1 MNIAICDDRANEL
14 ENIKQ
19 IASEYAKM
27 HPELFI
33 TITCF
38 SNPLDML
45 DNISKNDIPDIALL
59 DICMPGIL
67 GTEIAKELK
76 IKSEDNTDI
85 IFLTSSPDFAVEAF
99 ALHVNDYLTK
109 PFTTERL
116 TDTLDRIIEKRNKRL
131 FVPVTCGRE
140 VHRIDLYQV
149 LYMESKNHTVE
160 IYLKS
165 GTSIKTHT
173 TLAEMKNLIHVVKG
187 FISVGASYVVNLRCV
202 QSILQTELIMING
215 QSIPV
220 PRRLRN
226 DVKEQYFDFYR
237 EEAIKNDT

>member
-1 MNIAICDDRANEL
+1 MNIVICDDQINEL

-19 IASEYAKM
+19 IVIEYAKT

-33 TITCF
+33 KITCF
-38 SNPLDML
+38 SNPLDMP
-45 DNISKNDIPDIALL
+45 DYINKNDVPDIALL

-76 IKSEDNTDI
+76 SKGKDSTDI
-85 IFLTSSPDFAVEAF
+85 IFLTTSSDFAVEAF
-99 ALHVNDYLTK
+99 ALHVDDYLTK
-109 PFTTERL
+109 PFTKERL

-140 VHRIDLYQV
+140 IHRIDLYQV
-149 LYMESKNHTVE
+149 LYMESKNHTIE

-165 GTSIKTHT
+165 GKSIKTHT
-173 TLAEMKNLIHVVKG
+173 SLADMKNMFHIVKG

-202 QSILQTELIMING
+202 QSILQTELVMING
-215 QSIPV
+215 QSIPI

-226 DVKEQYFDFYR
+226 DVREQYFDFYC
-237 EEAIKNDT
+237 EEAMRK

>member
-1 MNIAICDDRANEL
+1 MNIMISDDQINEL

-19 IASEYAKM
+19 VVSEYEKA
-27 HPELFI
+27 HPELLF
-33 TITCF
+33 TINCF
-38 SNPLDML
+38 LNPLDML
-45 DNISKNDIPDIALL
+45 DYITKKGCPDIALL

-67 GTEIAKELK
+67 GTEIAKEIQRK
-76 IKSEDNTDI
+76 GEDNTDI
-85 IFLTSSPDFAVEAF
+85 IFLTTSSDFAVEAF

-109 PFTTERL
+109 PFTKERFIN
-116 TDTLDRIIEKRNKRL
+116 TLDRVIKKRNKRL

-140 VHRIDLYQV
+140 IHRIDLYHM
-149 LYMESKNHTVE
+149 LSMESKNRNVE

-165 GTSIKTHT
+165 GKCLKTHT
-173 TLAEMKNLIHVVKG
+173 TLADMKKSFDDVKG

-202 QSILQTELIMING
+202 QSVLQTELIMING
-215 QSIPV
+215 QSIPI

-237 EEAIKNDT
+237 EEAMKQ